1 MNKWFWLCSLAL
13 VLGVGCAA
21 NAYGPVSSI
30 DSAKVYQ
37 YVWQDDPD
45 STLTVV
51 NNYPSYISFRDETLD
66 GDGQGGEYA
75 NRHVWRFSADGGAT
89 PFEFG
94 NTTYFEY
101 FVDVKVQGDPVA
113 GKHHEAGIFFDY
125 LGWDGVLRVNTNG
138 EIAAFGYVLPFYA
151 FPDPYIPGDWIRIGV
166 KYFQD
171 PDDGKNKIQYYAGSA
186 HSPALV
192 FGNLEQGILDGTTI
206 GGYGQFQI
214 APGVQSNFGMAE
226 WGNVQIVPVP
236 EPAFLQPA
244 SLMALAAGVGGLTLR
259 RRR

>member
-1 MNKWFWLCSLAL
+1 MSKWFWLYSLAL
-13 VLGVGCAA
+13 LISASCAA

-30 DSAKVYQ
+30 DSAKVYP

-51 NNYPSYISFRDETLD
+51 NNYPSLISFRDENLD

-101 FVDVKVQGDPVA
+101 FVDVKVQGDPAA

-125 LGWDGVLRVNTNG
+125 RGWDGVLMVKTNG

-151 FPDPYIPGDWIRIGV
+151 FLDPYTPGEWIRIGV
-166 KYFQD
+166 KYFKD
-171 PDDGKNKIQYYAGSA
+171 PGDGKNKIRYYAGSA
-186 HSPALV
+186 QSPALA
-192 FGNLEQGILDGTTI
+192 FGNLEGGIIDGTTL

-226 WGNVQIVPVP
+226 WRNIQIVP
-236 EPAFLQPA
+236 EPA
-244 SLMALAAGVGGLTLR
+244 SLLVLAAGVAGLALR